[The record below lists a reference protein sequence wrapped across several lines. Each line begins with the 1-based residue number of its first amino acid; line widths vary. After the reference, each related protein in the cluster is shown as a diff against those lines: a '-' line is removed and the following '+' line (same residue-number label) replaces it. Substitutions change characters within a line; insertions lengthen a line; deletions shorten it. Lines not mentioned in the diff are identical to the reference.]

1 MKRGAAL
8 DGRRR
13 NGAVL
18 DDSDWAHDPW
28 DDPDVTDALV
38 IERQRRPRRTIK
50 YLVYFTGLLVVAG
63 LIAAGCVGLW
73 YLRQVNPSGDPGAVE
88 VFKVL
93 PTDSVESV
101 ADRLHERGLVANAGV
116 FRFYVNHNGG
126 LTLTPGDYELRP
138 KDHLGNV
145 LRVLRT
151 PPSLTYT
158 DITFPEGFT
167 LERMSQR
174 LRSKLP
180 RSDPLAFMAAVTDG
194 SIRSPIP
201 GQPEGITSLEG
212 LLFPDTYRVSADETA
227 AHIAQRMVDLMD
239 LVVRQENVVDKGFAQ
254 GLSAYQVL
262 IVASMIEREAKVEE
276 DRPKIARVI
285 LNRLALDMPLQ
296 IDATLLYGQP
306 TDASPTA
313 LSTVDTPYNTYMHA
327 GLPPTPI
334 ANPGRASIQAAVNPA
349 PDPSQG
355 DPICVA
361 LPVPTDCH
369 YLFYVVADEEGRH
382 AFAAT
387 AEQHEINVQHARDLG
402 LLG

>member
-1 MKRGAAL
+1 MSRRGSTL
-8 DGRRR
+8 EER
-13 NGAVL
+13 
-18 DDSDWAHDPW
+18 DWQHDPW

-38 IERQRRPRRTIK
+38 IERTRRSHRSIK
-50 YLVYFTGLLVVAG
+50 YLVYFAGIVAIAG
-63 LIAAGCVGLW
+63 LIVVGCVGMW

-93 PTDSVESV
+93 PTDTVESV
-101 ADRLHERGLVANAGV
+101 SVRLQDRGLITNARV
-116 FRFYVNHNGG
+116 FRYYVDHNGG
-126 LTLTPGDYELRP
+126 LVLTPGDYELRP
-138 KDHLGNV
+138 RDHIGNV
-145 LRVLRT
+145 MRVLRT

-158 DITFPEGFT
+158 KVTFPEGFT
-167 LERMSQR
+167 LQKMSERLSA
-174 LRSKLP
+174 KLP
-180 RSDPLAFMAAVTDG
+180 RTDPLAFMTAVTDG
-194 SIRSPIP
+194 SIKSPVP
-201 GQPEGITSLEG
+201 GQPEGLTSLEG
-212 LLFPDTYRVSADETA
+212 LLFPDTYQISADETPS
-227 AHIAQRMVDLMD
+227 HIAQRMVDLMD
-239 LVVRQENVVDKGFAQ
+239 LVIRQEDVVNKAYPEQ
-254 GLSAYQVL
+254 LTAYQVL
-262 IVASMIEREAKVEE
+262 IIASMIEREAKVDE

-285 LNRLALDMPLQ
+285 LNRLALGMPLQ

-306 TDASPTA
+306 PGASPTE
-313 LSTVDTPYNTYMHA
+313 LSQIDTPYNTYMHT

-334 ANPGRASIQAAVNPA
+334 ANPGRASIQAVVNPA

-369 YLFYVVADEEGRH
+369 YLFYVVADEDGRH